1 MLFVNY
7 INNQNNKA
15 DKMDKALIDKKG
27 IDMKFLWLILIIAI
41 WFALQIYIL
50 PKLGISTWLRGSGQ
64 LGDEKKHITD
74 AKQDQW
80 NGIKI

>member
-27 IDMKFLWLILIIAI
+27 TDMKFLWLLLIIAI

-50 PKLGISTWLRGSGQ
+50 PRLGIST
-64 LGDEKKHITD
+64 
-74 AKQDQW
+74 
-80 NGIKI
+80 